1 MAGTKLDASKDTE
14 RSSDAT
20 YENDE
25 EDYEEIEEGDEMS
38 SRLSQPSQYPYY
50 NPDQKQA
57 FVGFTISAKEKVHEL
72 VIPAGMLYHITAVS
86 LSASNQSNA
95 RHIVSSFLE
104 EQQIVLARL
113 LPNKSESA

>member
-38 SRLSQPSQYPYY
+38 SRLS
-50 NPDQKQA
+50 
-57 FVGFTISAKEKVHEL
+57 
-72 VIPAGMLYHITAVS
+72 
-86 LSASNQSNA
+86 
-95 RHIVSSFLE
+95 
-104 EQQIVLARL
+104 
-113 LPNKSESA
+113 

>member
-1 MAGTKLDASKDTE
+1 
-14 RSSDAT
+14 
-20 YENDE
+20 
-25 EDYEEIEEGDEMS
+25 
-38 SRLSQPSQYPYY
+38 
-50 NPDQKQA
+50 
-57 FVGFTISAKEKVHEL
+57 
-72 VIPAGMLYHITAVS
+72 MLYHITAVS